1 MCVDYRLI
9 ILGKL
14 LHTAFSV
21 YLQKIII
28 LDIFMNF
35 LNITGN
41 EGKTTVL
48 EEIIKAVIILKNA
61 FIIPEL
67 LVNFIGK

>member
-1 MCVDYRLI
+1 KY
-9 ILGKL
+9 
-14 LHTAFSV
+14 TAFSV

>member
-1 MCVDYRLI
+1 
-9 ILGKL
+9 
-14 LHTAFSV
+14 
-21 YLQKIII
+21 
-28 LDIFMNF
+28 MNF
-35 LNITGN
+35 MNITGN
-41 EGKTTVL
+41 EGITTVL

>member
-1 MCVDYRLI
+1 MILRILI
-9 ILGKL
+9 RKEECPEND
-14 LHTAFSV
+14 H
-21 YLQKIII
+21 
-28 LDIFMNF
+28 F

-48 EEIIKAVIILKNA
+48 EEIIKAVIILKTA

>member
-1 MCVDYRLI
+1 M
-9 ILGKL
+9 K
-14 LHTAFSV
+14 
-21 YLQKIII
+21 KIII

-48 EEIIKAVIILKNA
+48 EEIIKAVIILKTA
-61 FIIPEL
+61 FIIVL
-67 LVNFIGK
+67 AKLGLGLKWGSLGKR